1 MARKYELLSEMYDK
15 TTKTM
20 TNPVV
25 WRHFLESA
33 CRNYRLR
40 FDEQLLVF
48 VQRPDATAVLEIE
61 RWNKQF
67 GRWVNRGANGIA
79 VFEDA
84 ERNSQRLKY
93 YFDISDTH
101 ESRLSRPVPIW
112 NMREEYTE
120 DVIDTLE
127 STFGTLENREN
138 LEEAIL
144 SAANNAVE
152 DNVPDYVGDLLLAMD
167 DTLLYG
173 LTEDTAR
180 YMYNNIVTHS
190 VAYMLMT
197 RLGADTSLYY
207 SNEEFKDI
215 VNFNT
220 EDALNALGYA
230 TGDISEMALSEIA
243 KTVLSLDRANRTFD
257 NPQRS
262 EYNNNTIQPER
273 RLEHD
278 RDSLHQT
285 GRLQSAQPDLT
296 RTAEGRAGDVRSDE
310 AQIPERA
317 SQDPVL
323 QPPDE
328 MQADREPVRDRTDG
342 AEDGER
348 SYPSD
353 GTGSGRDGAVEGA
366 GSDDMG
372 TPDEQ
377 HPTGGERNRDGQ
389 GDLHRITP
397 DGQTQRDDE
406 PALSLSTTFGLA
418 DRIYDYLTDYIINFY
433 EEADEEPLEVAE
445 DGSDPVVVARI
456 EHDLHDTEIM
466 RAMLEYFSETYD
478 RRDNDEEINE
488 QYDLI
493 VDAVKER
500 IDSLEPFD
508 LDDRFVSGDTHFD
521 VFDEDGE
528 RLKYPFFGVDEVV
541 NEIFATTPYFG
552 ASLEDIGAYL
562 EGVSDTD
569 RRIEYIRSIFNNDFT
584 EIILADDTRVGY
596 KTYDNGVLIWKG
608 RYPSREGQRFLRWD
622 AVAGHFDAMRKL
634 GMLRSDIKSLLSQD
648 GQLQYLADAAGAN
661 APAFVFSQEIID
673 NVLTRG
679 SNVAEGK
686 MRIYE
691 QFQKSLSRDE
701 NIRFLKNEYGIGG
714 GSSAVAYTGISEMH
728 DGKGIELSFGFDP
741 DRPRQLLKWNY
752 VEKRI
757 RELISLD
764 RYLNDK
770 EKDSYPFWLEKM
782 EGYRED
788 AEREKQ
794 RRDEER
800 RRQMEME
807 TSPEERLQNEG
818 VQHTYEY
825 QYHLGDTV
833 YIGASTYELL
843 SIDDD
848 RVMLCDPKFPL
859 INTEMPRA
867 EFEAKVQENPLNN
880 HLRVPDNPDKETE
893 QGNEID
899 KDIPD
904 ADPAE
909 IRRKLEAAGIVNGQL
924 VDEDKLNN
932 DPFVQQVYADAE
944 RVAQEEQEQPEEVK
958 LHSVVVDL
966 TPNESDGANS
976 DLIGQRLTLDDREF
990 EIKRVNAYG
999 DVNMEDLTFRGET
1012 GFPVNRVEKVD
1023 FVRRALEE
1031 QRAKENEITP
1041 AWERQPRVKAQTFD
1055 LHPDIPM
1062 SQRHTFDLKHFE
1074 LEEVGKK
1081 ARFRRNADAIR
1092 VLKEC
1097 QFDNRFATPE
1107 EQAILAQYV
1116 GWGGIPEAFDEHNN
1130 AWSNEFTELYGLLS
1144 PEEYASA
1151 RASTL
1156 TAFYTPPVVI
1166 NAIYK
1171 MMENMGFQRGNIL
1184 EPSCGIGNFIG
1195 MLPDSMSDSRVF
1207 GVEIDTISAGI
1218 AQQLYQKSSIA
1229 AQPYEKAEI
1238 PDSFFDAVVGNV
1250 PFGDFGVSDKR
1261 YDKYHFMIH
1270 DFFFAK
1276 SLDKLRPGGV
1286 MALVTSRG
1294 TMDKEN
1300 PAVRKYIAQRADLLG
1315 AVRLPNNTFKGN
1327 AGTDVVSDI
1336 LILQKRDR
1344 IIDIEPSWVRL
1355 DTDANG
1361 ITMNSYFVEHPDMI
1375 LGEMKMV
1382 SGRFGMT
1389 ADCIPYENADLGELL
1404 DEAVS
1409 NIHGE
1414 VTDYELDEDVEEDLS
1429 IPADPS
1435 VRNFSFTLVDGK
1447 IYFRENSRMT
1457 PFDVSAT
1464 AQNRI
1469 KGMIPIRDSVRR
1481 LLEMQTENYPDDVI
1495 KAEQERLNTLYDNYT
1510 KKYGLINSRANNS
1523 AFSMDSSY
1531 SLISSLEVID
1541 EEGNLE
1547 RKADIFT
1554 KRTIRPHEPIT
1565 SVDTASEALAVSMA
1579 ERARVDMDFMS
1590 ELSGL
1595 SEEKLYEDLKGV
1607 IFLNPLYGFGNNH
1620 EAKYLTSD
1628 EYLSGNVREKLRVAF
1643 QSAQLYPQDYAVN
1656 VEALRKVQP
1665 EDLKASEISVRL
1677 GATWLPVEDV
1687 QDFVYQLLDTPYY
1700 VRWKMKVHYSPITG
1714 EWNMENKTYDRTNV
1728 KAYKTYGTD
1737 RINAYQIIEQTLN
1750 LKDVRIYDYEED
1762 PFGKKKAVLNKKETA
1777 IALAKQEQIKQ
1788 QFQEWIWSDP
1798 SRRERLCNL
1807 YNEKFNN
1814 TRPREYDGSH
1824 IDFVGMNP
1832 EIELRE
1838 HQRNAVAHILY
1849 GGNTLLAHAV
1859 GAGKTYEM
1867 AAAAMESKRLGLCN
1881 KSLFVVPN
1889 HLTEQWAAEFL
1900 QLYPAA
1906 NILVATKK
1914 DFERKNRRRFCGR
1927 IATGDYDAVIIGHTQ
1942 FEKIPISQ
1950 ERQIM
1955 MLQAQLD
1962 EITEGI
1968 ESLSRNRGDNFT
1980 VKQLEKSRRSIKAKL
1995 EKLEAQ
2001 DRKDDVVTFEE
2012 LGVDRLFIDESHY
2025 YKNLYLYTKM
2035 RNVGGIA
2042 QTEAQKSSDL
2052 FMKCRYLDE
2061 LTGSRGTVFATGT
2074 PISNSMVELYTIQRY
2089 LQYETLVK
2097 NDLQFFDS
2105 WASTFGETITAVE
2118 LTPEGTGYRA
2128 KTRFAKFYNLPELMS
2143 MFREVADIQ
2152 TSDMLNLP
2160 VPKANYHNI
2169 AVKPSEMQKEM
2180 VAGLGER
2187 AEKIRGGQVDSSEDN
2202 MLNITN
2208 DGRKLALDQR
2218 LLNPMLEDF
2227 DGSKVNACV
2236 DNVYRIWDET
2246 ADQHSAQ
2253 LLFCDLSTPKGEG
2266 EFSVYT
2272 DIRKKLIERGIPE
2285 DQIAFIHDA
2294 KTETQ
2299 KLDLFRKVR
2308 KGEIRV
2314 LLGSTAKMGAG
2325 TNAQNKLIA
2334 LHDLDCPWRPSD
2346 LEQRSGRI
2354 IRQGN
2359 ENPEVHIY
2367 RYVTEETFDA
2377 YLYQLVEGKQKF
2389 CAQIMTSKT
2398 PVRTAE
2404 DVDQTA
2410 LSYAEIKMLATGNP
2424 YIKEK
2429 MDLDIQ
2435 VQKLQMIKAGFLS
2448 EKYDLEDKIIKYYP
2462 EKIAFYTG
2470 LIDGLKQDIEVAKKH
2485 PRSTDDT
2492 FVGME
2497 IQGAFFDDKA
2507 KAGQAILDACKSMKS
2522 SNAFQLG
2529 SYRGFNMEMYF
2540 DTVGREYGIRLKGR
2554 VAHDVKLGVD
2564 VHGNITRLDNALDGM
2579 EKRLERAVSDLE
2591 NIQKQFETA
2600 KVEVQKPFAQE
2611 EELRT
2616 KTARLNELN
2625 ALLDVDKR
2633 DNEFVGGEQADV
2645 GDDVPDRQN
2654 NRRDAR

>member
-48 VQRPDATAVLEIE
+48 AQRPDATAVLEIE

-127 STFGTLENREN
+127 STFGALENREN

-180 YMYNNIVTHS
+180 YMYNNLVTHS

-197 RLGADTSLYY
+197 RLGVDTSLYY
-207 SNEEFKDI
+207 SNEDFKDI

-230 TGDISEMALSEIA
+230 TGDISEMA
-243 KTVLSLDRANRTFD
+243 
-257 NPQRS
+257 
-262 EYNNNTIQPER
+262 
-273 RLEHD
+273 
-278 RDSLHQT
+278 SLHQT

-296 RTAEGRAGDVRSDE
+296 RTAEGRAGNVRSDE
-310 AQIPERA
+310 AQIPESA

-353 GTGSGRDGAVEGA
+353 GAGSRRDGAAEGTRSA
-366 GSDDMG
+366 QLGEK
-372 TPDEQ
+372 DEQ

-389 GDLHRITP
+389 GDLHRITS

-406 PALSLSTTFGLA
+406 PALSLSTTVGLA

-433 EEADEEPLEVAE
+433 EEVDGEPLEVVE

-456 EHDLHDTEIM
+456 EHDLHDTRIM
-466 RAMLEYFSETYD
+466 EEMIDYLDGQYERF
-478 RRDNDEEINE
+478 DNDEETNA

-493 VDAVKER
+493 MKALQDR
-500 IDSLEPFD
+500 LIM
-508 LDDRFVSGDTHFD
+508 LDDRFVSGDTRFD

-528 RLKYPFFGVDEVV
+528 RLKHPFFGVDEVV
-541 NEIFATTPYFG
+541 NEIFATTPYLG

-661 APAFVFSQEIID
+661 APAFVFPQEIID

-701 NIRFLKNEYGIGG
+701 NIRFLKKEYGIGG

-728 DGKGIELSFGFDP
+728 DGKGITLSIGFDP
-741 DRPRQLLKWNY
+741 DRPHQLLKWNY

-764 RYLNDK
+764 RYLNEDEK
-770 EKDSYPFWLEKM
+770 ESYTIWSERM
-782 EGYRED
+782 DVYREE
-788 AEREKQ
+788 AERENR

-807 TSPEERLQNEG
+807 TSPEERLLNEG

-833 YIGASTYELL
+833 YIGASSYELL

-848 RVMLCDPKFPL
+848 RVMLFDPKFPL

-880 HLRVPDNPDKETE
+880 HLRILVEQKGEPKEVSPSEENRSFSDKLWDDYRQAQDESPNRIVLYRVGEFMEIMGDDVPKIAQELDITPTQRVLSDGSRIPMCGFPRNHTQALTDMLMDRGHDLVLCTDENGEYQMIRLNSDSKEDPRQSRVIARVEYINRSGEVYDTQEYTSEYLFKKDIQEEGDIANEIKVYLYADKDGMVGDYPFLNIPVVKSIDFIDYAPFSNEHDMLLDRAKDLINEFCRKEYAGEGADFSNLSDEQFNIVTKVDGQVVRTE
-893 QGNEID
+893 QYESLQALVDN
-899 KDIPD
+899 
-904 ADPAE
+904 A
-909 IRRKLEAAGIVNGQL
+909 LEALEFGDLVYVSEEELAPYYEEHDELDDVDPEALRQRLAEAGIVNGQL
-924 VDEDKLNN
+924 VDEEKLNN
-932 DPFVQQVYADAE
+932 DPFIQQVMADAD
-944 RVAQEEQEQPEEVK
+944 RIAQEEKEQSEEVN
-958 LHSVVVDL
+958 LRSVVVDL
-966 TPNESDGANS
+966 TPNEIAGANS
-976 DLIGQRLTLDDREF
+976 DLIGQRLTLDNREF

-999 DVNMEDLTFRGET
+999 DVSMEDLTFRGET

-1031 QRAKENEITP
+1031 QRAKDLTP
-1041 AWERQPRVKAQTFD
+1041 SWERQPREKAQTFD

-1062 SQRHTFDLKHFE
+1062 SQRHTFDLKSFK

-1116 GWGGIPEAFDEHNN
+1116 GWGGIPEAFDEHNE

-1171 MMENMGFQRGNIL
+1171 VMENMGFQRGNIL

-1195 MLPDSMSDSRVF
+1195 MLPDSMNDSRVF

-1270 DFFFAK
+1270 DYFFAK

-1344 IIDIEPSWVRL
+1344 IIDIEPSWVHL
-1355 DTDANG
+1355 ETDANG

-1375 LGEMKMV
+1375 LGDMKMV

-1495 KAEQERLNTLYDNYT
+1495 KAEQERLNNLYDNYT

-1595 SEEKLYEDLKGV
+1595 SEEKLYENLKGV
-1607 IFLNPLYGFGNNH
+1607 IFLNPLYGFGNNR

-1628 EYLSGNVREKLRVAF
+1628 EYLSGNVREKLKVAF

-1700 VRWKMKVHYSPITG
+1700 ARWKMKVHYSPITG
-1714 EWNMENKTYDRTNV
+1714 EWNIENKTYDRTNV

-1750 LKDVRIYDYEED
+1750 LKQ
-1762 PFGKKKAVLNKKETA
+1762 A
-1777 IALAKQEQIKQ
+1777 
-1788 QFQEWIWSDP
+1788 
-1798 SRRERLCNL
+1798 
-1807 YNEKFNN
+1807 
-1814 TRPREYDGSH
+1814 
-1824 IDFVGMNP
+1824 
-1832 EIELRE
+1832 
-1838 HQRNAVAHILY
+1838 
-1849 GGNTLLAHAV
+1849 
-1859 GAGKTYEM
+1859 GA
-1867 AAAAMESKRLGLCN
+1867 
-1881 KSLFVVPN
+1881 
-1889 HLTEQWAAEFL
+1889 
-1900 QLYPAA
+1900 
-1906 NILVATKK
+1906 
-1914 DFERKNRRRFCGR
+1914 
-1927 IATGDYDAVIIGHTQ
+1927 
-1942 FEKIPISQ
+1942 
-1950 ERQIM
+1950 
-1955 MLQAQLD
+1955 
-1962 EITEGI
+1962 
-1968 ESLSRNRGDNFT
+1968 
-1980 VKQLEKSRRSIKAKL
+1980 
-1995 EKLEAQ
+1995 
-2001 DRKDDVVTFEE
+2001 
-2012 LGVDRLFIDESHY
+2012 
-2025 YKNLYLYTKM
+2025 
-2035 RNVGGIA
+2035 
-2042 QTEAQKSSDL
+2042 
-2052 FMKCRYLDE
+2052 
-2061 LTGSRGTVFATGT
+2061 
-2074 PISNSMVELYTIQRY
+2074 
-2089 LQYETLVK
+2089 
-2097 NDLQFFDS
+2097 
-2105 WASTFGETITAVE
+2105 
-2118 LTPEGTGYRA
+2118 
-2128 KTRFAKFYNLPELMS
+2128 
-2143 MFREVADIQ
+2143 
-2152 TSDMLNLP
+2152 
-2160 VPKANYHNI
+2160 
-2169 AVKPSEMQKEM
+2169 
-2180 VAGLGER
+2180 
-2187 AEKIRGGQVDSSEDN
+2187 
-2202 MLNITN
+2202 
-2208 DGRKLALDQR
+2208 
-2218 LLNPMLEDF
+2218 
-2227 DGSKVNACV
+2227 
-2236 DNVYRIWDET
+2236 
-2246 ADQHSAQ
+2246 
-2253 LLFCDLSTPKGEG
+2253 
-2266 EFSVYT
+2266 
-2272 DIRKKLIERGIPE
+2272 
-2285 DQIAFIHDA
+2285 
-2294 KTETQ
+2294 
-2299 KLDLFRKVR
+2299 
-2308 KGEIRV
+2308 
-2314 LLGSTAKMGAG
+2314 
-2325 TNAQNKLIA
+2325 
-2334 LHDLDCPWRPSD
+2334 
-2346 LEQRSGRI
+2346 
-2354 IRQGN
+2354 
-2359 ENPEVHIY
+2359 
-2367 RYVTEETFDA
+2367 
-2377 YLYQLVEGKQKF
+2377 
-2389 CAQIMTSKT
+2389 
-2398 PVRTAE
+2398 
-2404 DVDQTA
+2404 DQTA
-2410 LSYAEIKMLATGNP
+2410 VSG
-2424 YIKEK
+2424 
-2429 MDLDIQ
+2429 MDL
-2435 VQKLQMIKAGFLS
+2435 VR
-2448 EKYDLEDKIIKYYP
+2448 
-2462 EKIAFYTG
+2462 
-2470 LIDGLKQDIEVAKKH
+2470 
-2485 PRSTDDT
+2485 PRSPRTPLQ
-2492 FVGME
+2492 FV
-2497 IQGAFFDDKA
+2497 
-2507 KAGQAILDACKSMKS
+2507 
-2522 SNAFQLG
+2522 
-2529 SYRGFNMEMYF
+2529 
-2540 DTVGREYGIRLKGR
+2540 
-2554 VAHDVKLGVD
+2554 
-2564 VHGNITRLDNALDGM
+2564 
-2579 EKRLERAVSDLE
+2579 
-2591 NIQKQFETA
+2591 
-2600 KVEVQKPFAQE
+2600 
-2611 EELRT
+2611 
-2616 KTARLNELN
+2616 
-2625 ALLDVDKR
+2625 
-2633 DNEFVGGEQADV
+2633 
-2645 GDDVPDRQN
+2645 
-2654 NRRDAR
+2654 

>member
-20 TNPVV
+20 TNPVM

-48 VQRPDATAVLEIE
+48 AQRPDATAVLEIE

-127 STFGTLENREN
+127 STFGALENRKN
-138 LEEAIL
+138 LEGAIL

-180 YMYNNIVTHS
+180 YMYNNLVTHS

-197 RLGADTSLYY
+197 RLGVDTSLYY
-207 SNEEFKDI
+207 SNEDFKDI

-230 TGDISEMALSEIA
+230 TSDISEMALSEIA

-262 EYNNNTIQPER
+262 EYNNNTIQTER

-285 GRLQSAQPDLT
+285 GRLQSAQPDFT

-353 GTGSGRDGAVEGA
+353 GAGSGRDGAAEGT
-366 GSDDMG
+366 GSAQLG
-372 TPDEQ
+372 EKDEQ
-377 HPTGGERNRDGQ
+377 HPTGSERDRDGQ

-397 DGQTQRDDE
+397 NGQTQSDDE
-406 PALSLSTTFGLA
+406 PALSLSTTSGLA

-433 EEADEEPLEVAE
+433 EEADGEPLEVVE

-478 RRDNDEEINE
+478 RWDNDEQINE

-493 VDAVKER
+493 VAAVEER
-500 IDSLEPFD
+500 INNLEPFD
-508 LDDRFVSGDTHFD
+508 LDNRFVSGDTLFN

-541 NEIFATTPYFG
+541 NEIFATTPYLG

-562 EGVSDTD
+562 EGVSDTG

-584 EIILADDTRVGY
+584 ELILADDTRVGY
-596 KTYDNGVLIWKG
+596 KIYDNGVLIWKG

-648 GQLQYLADAAGAN
+648 GQLQYLADAAGAK

-679 SNVAEGK
+679 SNIEQSK

-701 NIRFLKNEYGIGG
+701 NIRFLKKEYGIGG

-728 DGKGIELSFGFDP
+728 DGKGITLSIGFDP
-741 DRPRQLLKWNY
+741 DRPHQLLKWNY

-757 RELISLD
+757 RELISID

-770 EKDSYPFWLEKM
+770 EKEIYPSWLERT
-782 EGYRED
+782 E
-788 AEREKQ
+788 Q
-794 RRDEER
+794 RRVEQSEEARRREEER

-807 TSPEERLQNEG
+807 MSPEERLLNEG
-818 VQHTYEY
+818 IQHTYEY

-833 YIGASTYELL
+833 YIGASSYELL

-848 RVMLCDPKFPL
+848 RVMLFDPNFPL
-859 INTEMPRA
+859 FNKEMPRA

-880 HLRVPDNPDKETE
+880 HLRILVEQKGEPKEASPSEENRSFSDKLWDDYRQAQDANPNRIVLYRVGEFMEIMGDDVPKIAQELDITPTQRVLSDGSRIPMCGFSRNHTQALSDMLMDRGHDLVLCTDENGEYQMIRLNSDSKEDPRQSRVIARVEYINRAGETYDIQEYTSEYLFKKDIQEESDIADEIKVSLYADKDGMVGDYPFMNIPAVKSIDIVDYAPFANEHDMLLDRAKELIDEFSRTEYAGEGADFSDMSEVNLAYTETE
-893 QGNEID
+893 DGLHEIQSYANLED
-899 KDIPD
+899 FRIVTMVDGQVVRIEQHESLQALVDNALETLEFGDLVYVSEEELAPYYEEHD
-904 ADPAE
+904 ELDDVDPEE
-909 IRRKLEAAGIVNGQL
+909 IRQRLAEAGIVNGQL
-924 VDEDKLNN
+924 VDEEKLNN
-932 DPFVQQVYADAE
+932 DPFIQQVMADAD
-944 RVAQEEQEQPEEVK
+944 RIAQEEQEQSEDVK
-958 LHSVVVDL
+958 LRSVVVDL
-966 TPNESDGANS
+966 TPNETDGANS
-976 DLIGQRLTLDDREF
+976 DLIGQWLTLDDREF

-999 DVNMEDLTFRGET
+999 DVSMEDLTFRGET
-1012 GFPVNRVEKVD
+1012 GFPVNRVEKVE

-1041 AWERQPRVKAQTFD
+1041 SWERQPRVKAQTFD

-1081 ARFRRNADAIR
+1081 ARFRRNVEAIR

-1097 QFDNRFATPE
+1097 QFDNRFATHE

-1116 GWGGIPEAFDEHNN
+1116 GWGGIPEAFDEHND

-1166 NAIYK
+1166 NAVYK
-1171 MMENMGFQRGNIL
+1171 VMENMGFQRGNIL

-1195 MLPDSMSDSRVF
+1195 MLPESMSDSRVF

-1261 YDKYHFMIH
+1261 YNKYHFMIH
-1270 DFFFAK
+1270 DYFFAK

-1344 IIDIEPSWVRL
+1344 IIDIEPSWVHL

-1375 LGEMKMV
+1375 LGDMKMV

-1435 VRNFSFTLVDGK
+1435 VRNFSFTLVDDK

-1628 EYLSGNVREKLRVAF
+1628 EYLSGNVREKLRVAV

-1700 VRWKMKVHYSPITG
+1700 ARWKMKVHYSPITG
-1714 EWNMENKTYDRTNV
+1714 EWNIENKTYDRTNV

-1824 IDFVGMNP
+1824 INFVGMNP

-2025 YKNLYLYTKM
+2025 YKN
-2035 RNVGGIA
+2035 
-2042 QTEAQKSSDL
+2042 
-2052 FMKCRYLDE
+2052 
-2061 LTGSRGTVFATGT
+2061 
-2074 PISNSMVELYTIQRY
+2074 
-2089 LQYETLVK
+2089 
-2097 NDLQFFDS
+2097 
-2105 WASTFGETITAVE
+2105 
-2118 LTPEGTGYRA
+2118 RA
-2128 KTRFAKFYNLPELMS
+2128 KR
-2143 MFREVADIQ
+2143 
-2152 TSDMLNLP
+2152 
-2160 VPKANYHNI
+2160 
-2169 AVKPSEMQKEM
+2169 
-2180 VAGLGER
+2180 
-2187 AEKIRGGQVDSSEDN
+2187 
-2202 MLNITN
+2202 
-2208 DGRKLALDQR
+2208 
-2218 LLNPMLEDF
+2218 
-2227 DGSKVNACV
+2227 
-2236 DNVYRIWDET
+2236 
-2246 ADQHSAQ
+2246 
-2253 LLFCDLSTPKGEG
+2253 
-2266 EFSVYT
+2266 
-2272 DIRKKLIERGIPE
+2272 
-2285 DQIAFIHDA
+2285 
-2294 KTETQ
+2294 
-2299 KLDLFRKVR
+2299 
-2308 KGEIRV
+2308 
-2314 LLGSTAKMGAG
+2314 
-2325 TNAQNKLIA
+2325 
-2334 LHDLDCPWRPSD
+2334 
-2346 LEQRSGRI
+2346 
-2354 IRQGN
+2354 
-2359 ENPEVHIY
+2359 
-2367 RYVTEETFDA
+2367 
-2377 YLYQLVEGKQKF
+2377 
-2389 CAQIMTSKT
+2389 CA
-2398 PVRTAE
+2398 
-2404 DVDQTA
+2404 
-2410 LSYAEIKMLATGNP
+2410 
-2424 YIKEK
+2424 
-2429 MDLDIQ
+2429 
-2435 VQKLQMIKAGFLS
+2435 
-2448 EKYDLEDKIIKYYP
+2448 
-2462 EKIAFYTG
+2462 
-2470 LIDGLKQDIEVAKKH
+2470 
-2485 PRSTDDT
+2485 
-2492 FVGME
+2492 
-2497 IQGAFFDDKA
+2497 
-2507 KAGQAILDACKSMKS
+2507 
-2522 SNAFQLG
+2522 
-2529 SYRGFNMEMYF
+2529 
-2540 DTVGREYGIRLKGR
+2540 
-2554 VAHDVKLGVD
+2554 
-2564 VHGNITRLDNALDGM
+2564 
-2579 EKRLERAVSDLE
+2579 
-2591 NIQKQFETA
+2591 
-2600 KVEVQKPFAQE
+2600 
-2611 EELRT
+2611 
-2616 KTARLNELN
+2616 
-2625 ALLDVDKR
+2625 
-2633 DNEFVGGEQADV
+2633 
-2645 GDDVPDRQN
+2645 
-2654 NRRDAR
+2654 